1 MPWCPYH
8 PGGHIKSALRK
19 KTNIKDT
26 CCINIKTKADK
37 EEEGQEE
44 KEDFEEKLV
53 QQRTERVIQLLY
65 IVQGSSAERKT
76 DLK

>member
-8 PGGHIKSALRK
+8 PGGHVKSALRKKK

-37 EEEGQEE
+37 EEEG
-44 KEDFEEKLV
+44 
-53 QQRTERVIQLLY
+53 
-65 IVQGSSAERKT
+65 
-76 DLK
+76 